1 MNYGKTPLFSHGTKI
16 FCMYLRTA
24 RFTRTWERSRC
35 AQRIPKGFRQVSV
48 SDENQLGMSL
58 CSQADPPFLTN
69 CKACMTELHT
79 FKFGQAGLKNHFLG
93 ARRSKTCFTHCKRWA
108 VRWAKPVTF
117 PSFKK
122 ALEMASWIGS
132 RYRFAV
138 TLNWHAGDV
147 PLKFL
152 KLSFKM
158 TQANF
163 QTMTSSVWKKR
174 CVVFIV
180 HGSLEGRLSIRKHR
194 EQDFLKFTGSDS
206 CQCHRCK
213 ELGGEIHGGIK
224 DPLIP
229 IGD

>member
-24 RFTRTWERSRC
+24 RFTQTWERSRC
-35 AQRIPKGFRQVSV
+35 AQKGSLNGFRKVSV
-48 SDENQLGMSL
+48 SDVNQLGMSL
-58 CSQADPPFLTN
+58 CSQADPPFLTK
-69 CKACMTELHT
+69 CKACMTQLYT
-79 FKFGQAGLKNHFLG
+79 FKFGQAGLENHFLG

-108 VRWAKPVTF
+108 VRWAKPVTI

-152 KLSFKM
+152 KLF
-158 TQANF
+158 F
-163 QTMTSSVWKKR
+163 QNDTTRTSKRWLRQSERRGVW
-174 CVVFIV
+174 
-180 HGSLEGRLSIRKHR
+180 SS
-194 EQDFLKFTGSDS
+194 
-206 CQCHRCK
+206 
-213 ELGGEIHGGIK
+213 
-224 DPLIP
+224 
-229 IGD
+229 